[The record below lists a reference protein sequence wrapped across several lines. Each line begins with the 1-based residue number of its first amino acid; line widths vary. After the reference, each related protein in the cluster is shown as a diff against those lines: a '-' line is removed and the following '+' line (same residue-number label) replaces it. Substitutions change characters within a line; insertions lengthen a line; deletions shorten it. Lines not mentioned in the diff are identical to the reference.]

1 MNKEGSNW
9 ETIFREEIRQAGLGC
24 EEVVLRTCAKAPG
37 PDSQVSLGLL
47 DGRARGQRQGEVGGE
62 GEVGRESTL
71 HLNPRGLD

>member
-1 MNKEGSNW
+1 M
-9 ETIFREEIRQAGLGC
+9 
-24 EEVVLRTCAKAPG
+24 LRTCAEAPG